1 MNSLRLNCVWCEEVI
16 IDTDKLVGTGKEGD
30 PFRRVTRVYT
40 KDGCLIAERDDWEEQ
55 NKVNKN
61 QQ

>member
-1 MNSLRLNCVWCEEVI
+1 VWCEEVI